1 MARQARKTAAQVAQK
16 WGTNL
21 GAATQSMQA
30 GVQGVT
36 VAPTQLA
43 ANQASAYVAGV
54 QNAVNTG
61 KWQNKL
67 NAVSLQQWRDAY
79 TKKGIPRV
87 QQAATT
93 DQSKVQ
99 SAMGPLL
106 DHIYALRDQINSSM
120 PRGSLSQN
128 IQRATAM
135 MQGMSTYK
143 SQ

>member
-21 GAATQSMQA
+21 GAATQSMQN

-43 ANQASAYVAGV
+43 ANQAQAYVQGV
-54 QNAVNTG
+54 QNAVATG
-61 KWQNKL
+61 KWQSRL
-67 NAVSLQQWRDAY
+67 NNVSLQQWRDAY
-79 TKKGIPRV
+79 LKKGISRV

-93 DQSKVQ
+93 DQPKVQ
-99 SAMGPLL
+99 AAMGPLL
-106 DHIYALRDQINSSM
+106 DYIYGLRDQINSSQ

-135 MQGMSTYK
+135 MQGMANYK

>member
-21 GAATQSMQA
+21 GAATPSMQA

-43 ANQASAYVAGV
+43 ANQAQAYMAGV
-54 QNAVNTG
+54 QNAVASG
-61 KWQNKL
+61 KWQARL
-67 NAVSLQQWRDAY
+67 NAVSLQSWRDAY
-79 TKKGIPRV
+79 VKKGIPRV

-93 DQSKVQ
+93 DQPKVQ
-99 SAMGPLL
+99 AAMGPLL
-106 DHIYALRDQINSSM
+106 DYIYNLRDQINSSQ
-120 PRGSLSQN
+120 PRGTLSQN

-135 MQGMSTYK
+135 MQGMSNYK
-143 SQ
+143 ST